1 MEDIYKNL
9 GFKTPDFVE
18 NPYGIRIYFGT
29 KDKDDWCVEIP
40 KELAKLKC
48 PRYPFDYNYVEYLIS
63 ETKAL
68 IIATEFTQLAERNK
82 RK

>member
-18 NPYGIRIYFGT
+18 NPCGIRIYFGT

-68 IIATEFTQLAERNK
+68 IIATEFTELAKRNK